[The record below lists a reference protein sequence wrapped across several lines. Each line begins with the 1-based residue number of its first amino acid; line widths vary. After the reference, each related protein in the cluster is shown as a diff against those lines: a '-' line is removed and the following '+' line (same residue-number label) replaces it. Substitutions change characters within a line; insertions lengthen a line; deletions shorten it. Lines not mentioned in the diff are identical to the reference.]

1 MGLQTYQQ
9 WQTALREVREGTAP
23 PEILRRQT
31 VDGLRFPPSAEQALT
46 EEVEK
51 TVNALLKKAGD
62 RFTKGL
68 REASEQGG
76 LEEIP
81 LLARRFRREAR
92 GVLSPGSFLSSAAD
106 YLAGAGGSH
115 RRELDRNWR
124 SLLRGLRRQEAQ
136 RPSPQL
142 EELILSL
149 RNFRLMDE
157 A

>member
-92 GVLSPGSFLSSAAD
+92 GVLFIRELSFLSAD
-106 YLAGAGGSH
+106 YRRELEAAI